1 MEIGS
6 FLGREFLCGECGE
19 RHRIAL
25 RYIEEGTVE
34 GLGPFLEG
42 ILGADKKVL
51 LLADNITWEAAGE
64 QCKKSI
70 EEKCKFFP
78 VVLNPEGEKRV
89 TARAEYLGK
98 IAEKSQ
104 LADIILTVGTGTV
117 TDLGKLTGNTLK
129 KPVLCFPT
137 APSMNGYTSPV
148 AAYLKDGLKLTVPV
162 TPAYGVFFDPGILEK
177 SPLDLIKSGFA
188 DSLAKSFANADWKI
202 SSLITGEEFCSL
214 PYRIVGESEKNYV
227 DKGDLLLKKD
237 RQTVQALMN
246 ALNLGGISMIIAGK
260 SSPASGGEHLISHF
274 LDMYSHKYREEVFA
288 YHGIQVG
295 AGVFIS
301 ALLYEAMKDLTVSGV
316 KSMLAE
322 TRIDYNGYL
331 QKLISMFP
339 ESADPIKREFD
350 EKMRQIAILREVLPE
365 KWEDVRRE
373 AFGMVYPP
381 GRISGIYGKADIPL
395 HLKEIAADEKIIYN
409 ALMLA
414 RFIRGRLTVLDIA
427 GETGMLE
434 SFAEKY
440 REMSR

>member
-1 MEIGS
+1 MEINS
-6 FLGREFLCGECGE
+6 LLGREFLCGECG
-19 RHRIAL
+19 RKHRIAL
-25 RYIEEGTVE
+25 RYIEEGAVE
-34 GLGPFLEG
+34 KLGSFLEG
-42 ILGADKKVL
+42 IFGADKKVL

-64 QCKKSI
+64 QCKESL
-70 EEKCKFFP
+70 EVRCKVIP
-78 VVLNPEGEKRV
+78 AVLNPEGEKRV
-89 TARAEYLGK
+89 TARAGYLGK
-98 IAEKSQ
+98 IAEKAQ
-104 LADIILTVGTGTV
+104 LADVILTVGTGTI
-117 TDLGKLTGNTLK
+117 TDLGKLTGNALK
-129 KPVLCFPT
+129 KTVLCFPT

-162 TPAYGVFFDPGILEK
+162 NPAYGVFFDPGILERA
-177 SPLDLIKSGFA
+177 PLDLIKSGFA

-227 DKGDLLLKKD
+227 DKGDLLLKRD
-237 RQTVQALMN
+237 RQTIRALMD

-301 ALLYEAMKDLTVSGV
+301 ALLYETMKDLTVAEL
-316 KSMLAE
+316 KRMLAK
-322 TRIDYNGYL
+322 TRIDYRGQL

-339 ESADPIKREFD
+339 ESAGPIKKEFD
-350 EKMRQIAILREVLPE
+350 EKMRQIAIFREVLPA
-365 KWEDVRRE
+365 KWEDIRRE

-381 GRISGIYGKADIPL
+381 SRISGIYGKAEIPL
-395 HLKEIAADEKIIYN
+395 HLRELAVDEKTIYN

-427 GETGMLE
+427 GETGILE

-440 REMSR
+440 REMS